1 METNSFLG
9 IDMPK
14 HSQLLSDCQGHF
26 IDIQDGGLCCDKCG
40 KELVATIKET
50 IFDIK
55 ETISLMWGNNTKQGV
70 YMDFRY
76 SDPKIMEMWL
86 SLSEKLGILNNKGYL
101 VRK

>member
-1 METNSFLG
+1 MNG
-9 IDMPK
+9 IDRKLNGDSM
-14 HSQLLSDCQGHF
+14 SCDDCKFYEIF
-26 IDIQDGGLCCDKCG
+26 I
-40 KELVATIKET
+40 EA
-50 IFDIK
+50 K